1 MGVGRAKVG
10 VPRVEVRVEVDERH
24 RAVPGRSHPEEG
36 QGDGVVATDGHEG
49 APVARQRPRR
59 VLDLLEGLGNAKRGA
74 RHVARVDD
82 LDGGKGLHVEV
93 RVIGAHQARGLAH
106 GLRPET
112 CSRTVGGPGVKG
124 NAEDRDVPRL
134 HLPDPG

>member
-1 MGVGRAKVG
+1 MVWSPPMATRA
-10 VPRVEVRVEVDERH
+10 
-24 RAVPGRSHPEEG
+24 
-36 QGDGVVATDGHEG
+36 
-49 APVARQRPRR
+49 RPSLVSVLAA